1 MNRHGVT
8 LLEVLLVIVIS
19 TSTLSIAALSW
30 DSMQRTFLSRTGV
43 MDDAEEVMQCLRM
56 ARETAVM
63 SQTDVSVR
71 YVLLTHPDLKQPRY
85 AIEFQIKPSP
95 YRPAVD
101 ANGVSLFGAVP
112 TSGSGWMAD
121 PIWLHERTT
130 IRSDRSMLTFDASGN
145 ADQDTKW
152 QLSLDD
158 KIATTVVYAITGNIE
173 MQVSP

>member
-1 MNRHGVT
+1 MNRNGVT

-19 TSTLSIAALSW
+19 TTTLSIAALSW
-30 DSMQRTFLSRTGV
+30 DSLQRTFLSRTCV
-43 MDDAEEVMQCLRM
+43 MDDVEEVLQCLRM

-71 YVLLTHPDLKQPRY
+71 HVLRTHPDTKQQRY

-101 ANGVSLFGAVP
+101 ANNVSLFVALP
-112 TSGSGWMAD
+112 NSGSGWMAD
-121 PIWLHERTT
+121 PIWLNERTT

-145 ADQDTKW
+145 ADRDTKW
-152 QLSLDD
+152 QLTLDGR
-158 KIATTVVYAITGNIE
+158 IATTVVYAITGNIE

>member
-19 TSTLSIAALSW
+19 TTTLSIAALSW
-30 DSMQRTFLSRTGV
+30 DSMQRTLLSRTGV

-63 SQTDVSVR
+63 SQSDVSVR
-71 YVLLTHPDLKQPRY
+71 YAQLTHPDTKQRRY

-101 ANGVSLFGAVP
+101 ANGVNLFGAVP
-112 TSGSGWMAD
+112 KSGSDWMAD
-121 PIWLHERTT
+121 PIWLNERTT
-130 IRSDRSMLTFDASGN
+130 IRSDRSTLTFDASGN

-152 QLSLDD
+152 QLTLDGR
-158 KIATTVVYAITGNIE
+158 IATAVVYAITGSME
-173 MQVSP
+173 LQVSP